1 MGHRDLRIMGL
12 VVGCP
17 FEKWENASIT
27 LPDEWLGQHAQIRDE
42 AVESAI
48 KRELNTTLTQF
59 AIALALLDDWKHIPG
74 IDGPPEKWD
83 LEKIP
88 LEMIAWISQAVLT
101 PFSACFEVPKVS
113 SSLSGDG
120 STET

>member
-1 MGHRDLRIMGL
+1 MGR

-17 FEKWENASIT
+17 FERWAKASIT

-42 AVESAI
+42 AIESAQ
-48 KRELNTTLTQF
+48 KNELNATLTQF
-59 AIALALLDDWKHIPG
+59 AISLALLDDWKNIPG
-74 IDGPPEKWD
+74 IDGPPEQWD
-83 LEKIP
+83 FKAIP

-113 SSLSGDG
+113 SSPSGDG